1 MRSRT
6 RDIRDRGGR
15 EGKMPPMLTDA
26 TEGAVLV
33 MTRKQQILRGKL
45 ISNKLTSPLIVM
57 FEKLLSIS
65 KSSIT
70 HNT

>member
-15 EGKMPPMLTDA
+15 EGKMPPMLIGA